1 MRTFPQAL
9 IALSVSLLFS
19 CIGMQAKQAMQ
30 AQQSTI
36 NSGNVTSEVS
46 ISDLAGTIA
55 KSKLTLTPSTINFGT
70 VVVGSYTTLKV
81 TLSASNG
88 SVTISSQQLTNSEFS
103 VSGLVLPLKL
113 ASGHS
118 AQVTLQFKPKTSG
131 LASGKLILDSNAANS
146 PTSDLLSGTGASAV
160 SHHVSLTWQADA
172 NPVVGY
178 NLYRGTQSTG
188 PFARI
193 NSALEAST
201 NYTDYSVASGATYYY
216 AATAVNAQGQESA
229 YSSKV
234 KVTIPS
240 P

>member
-9 IALSVSLLFS
+9 ITLFVSLLFS
-19 CIGMQAKQAMQ
+19 CLGVQ
-30 AQQSTI
+30 AQQPTI
-36 NSGNVTSEVS
+36 DSGSATSETS
-46 ISDLAGTIA
+46 TSSLAGRIA
-55 KSKLTLTPSTINFGT
+55 KAKLTLTPSTMNFGT
-70 VVVGSYTTLKV
+70 VVVGSYKNLKL

-88 SVTISSQQLTNSEFS
+88 SVTISAKQLTNSEFS
-103 VSGLVLPLKL
+103 VSGLVLPLKI
-113 ASGHS
+113 ASGAS
-118 AQVTLQFKPKTSG
+118 AQVTLQFRPKTSG
-131 LASGKLILDSNAANS
+131 LASGKLILSSNAADS
-146 PTSDLLSGTGASAV
+146 PTADLLSGTGSAAV
-160 SHHVSLTWQADA
+160 SHHVSLNWQADA

-178 NLYRGTQSTG
+178 NLYRAAQSTG

-201 NYTDYSVASGATYYY
+201 NYTDYSVASGAIYYY